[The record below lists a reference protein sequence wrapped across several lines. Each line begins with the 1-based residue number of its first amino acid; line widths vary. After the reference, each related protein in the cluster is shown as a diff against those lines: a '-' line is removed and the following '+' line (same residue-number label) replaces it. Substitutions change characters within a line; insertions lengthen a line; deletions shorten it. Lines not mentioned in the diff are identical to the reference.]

1 MCHSPELPN
10 RYGHEMA
17 NKPAPK
23 KPLERELMVTHT
35 RHQFELLALAMDRLR
50 TPPDEQSYE
59 SRVAHATI
67 RVAELTALRTVID
80 FFKNIAGDYITN
92 MTASDYATEW
102 DPESG
107 HIARNLA
114 DLSDTRIRINE
125 RVAHTDVQRVR
136 TKAPTASESTI
147 REKVNRL
154 MREFTKQVD
163 EQWRGCFYP
172 SLDVALEVISLADP
186 GGPPLRL
193 PLQPD
198 GTVMPREAWPQDDA

>member
-1 MCHSPELPN
+1 
-10 RYGHEMA
+10 
-17 NKPAPK
+17 
-23 KPLERELMVTHT
+23 MVTHT

-125 RVAHTDVQRVR
+125 RVAHTDLWGRMGAAVPGTDVQRVR